1 MKVFIIDSNYP
12 EDHYAERADGIV
24 AQHILKALGI
34 TADFRLALD
43 RKRFAKAVRR
53 ALREGC
59 DVLHVSTH
67 GNDESIALCSDQRG
81 SGQHEGLNWDE
92 FVELFQGRHN
102 APTAL
107 VMSACCGASTALG
120 DAFAAAGR
128 RPKIIL
134 GSSDDRRPADYVAAW
149 ALLYRAFRAQG
160 IRRRVAQEA
169 LAGICATVHH
179 NFRYLRWDDDRE
191 RYLQYPGAGRLFEVT
206 ERT

>member
-12 EDHYAERADGIV
+12 EDYYSECADGIV

-34 TADFRLALD
+34 AADLRLALD
-43 RKRFAKAVRR
+43 RERFAKAVRR
-53 ALREGC
+53 ALRKGC

-67 GNDESIALCSDQRG
+67 GNDESIALCNDQRG
-81 SGQHEGLNWDE
+81 SGQHEGLDWDE
-92 FVELFQGRHN
+92 FVELFQGRYD

-120 DAFAAAGR
+120 AAFAAVDR

-149 ALLYRAFRAQG
+149 ALLYRAFREQG
-160 IRRRVAQEA
+160 IKRRVAQEV
-169 LAGICATVHH
+169 LAGICATVHR
-179 NFRYLRWDDDRE
+179 NFRYLRWDDNRQ
-191 RYLQYPGAGRLFEVT
+191 RYLQYPGAAKLFEVK
-206 ERT
+206 EQK